1 MRHEF
6 YNEGGDYLKWFK
18 KFMNGRYGF
27 DQLSQGMLFLSIAL
41 MLVGIFID
49 YRVINY
55 IAYLTLIFVYIRAFS
70 KDVYKRYEE
79 NQKFLKLIN
88 PIRSKIISFKN
99 RIKQSRTHKFYKC
112 PSCKKQ
118 LRVPRGKGKINI
130 TCPECKTKFEARS

>member
-1 MRHEF
+1 M
-6 YNEGGDYLKWFK
+6 NWFK

-27 DQLSQGMLFLSIAL
+27 DQLSQS
-41 MLVGIFID
+41 MLVFSIIIMGIGILTDF
-49 YRVINY
+49 RLINY
-55 IAYLTLIFVYIRAFS
+55 IAYLTLIFIYIRAFS

-79 NQKFLKLIN
+79 NQKFLKFWN
-88 PIRSKIISFKN
+88 PIRSKWIGFIN
-99 RIKQSRTHKFYKC
+99 RIRQSRTHKFYKC

>member
-1 MRHEF
+1 M
-6 YNEGGDYLKWFK
+6 NWFK

-27 DQLSQGMLFLSIAL
+27 DQLSQGMLWSGIIL
-41 MLVGIFID
+41 MIIGMFTKYKL
-49 YRVINY
+49 INY
-55 IAYLTLIFVYIRAFS
+55 VAYLILLFIYIRAFS
-70 KDVYKRYEE
+70 KNVYKRREE
-79 NQKFLKLIN
+79 NQRFLRILN
-88 PIRSKIISFKN
+88 PIKSRWLSFIN